1 MKVRLGLGLGAWS
14 FDEFD
19 SKNLYDFIDKCD
31 DLGVDSLWF
40 SERIIN
46 DIPNRIVLDPIITLA
61 ALAGKSRIMKF
72 GTNALNLPARHPIV
86 LAKELATLDFLSR
99 GRLLL
104 VVGLG
109 SEESRDYMAS
119 GGFKKE
125 RGART
130 DECIEI
136 MKLLWT
142 QNNVSFHGQYYSFD
156 DVTIV
161 PKPIQDPTPPVWIGG
176 RSKAALK
183 RTARLGDGWLPAGIT
198 PYECAEGIVEIQNL
212 ASSDYDRAIPE
223 DHFGVALSCFVS
235 EDGAEMDKSILANV
249 RRRHDASLDSY
260 TAIGTPEEIIKT
272 IDSYQKVGVTK
283 FVLQPLAKPGDWL
296 KQVELIAK
304 HVIKPL
310 QTPFSKKEVFER
322 SGVV

>member
-109 SEESRDYMAS
+109 SDESRDYMAS

-130 DECIEI
+130 D
-136 MKLLWT
+136 
-142 QNNVSFHGQYYSFD
+142 
-156 DVTIV
+156 
-161 PKPIQDPTPPVWIGG
+161 
-176 RSKAALK
+176 
-183 RTARLGDGWLPAGIT
+183 
-198 PYECAEGIVEIQNL
+198 
-212 ASSDYDRAIPE
+212 
-223 DHFGVALSCFVS
+223 
-235 EDGAEMDKSILANV
+235 
-249 RRRHDASLDSY
+249 
-260 TAIGTPEEIIKT
+260 
-272 IDSYQKVGVTK
+272 
-283 FVLQPLAKPGDWL
+283 
-296 KQVELIAK
+296 
-304 HVIKPL
+304 
-310 QTPFSKKEVFER
+310 
-322 SGVV
+322 